1 MTGERHKTIETLLTE
16 PSFGKATE
24 SEIDAD
30 NVISLL
36 IPENIPL
43 SIKSTLITIK
53 YFVRVILD
61 IPNSMDLQ
69 LNLPIVITN
78 QNALDNSL

>member
-16 PSFGKATE
+16 PSLGKTFEAEVT
-24 SEIDAD
+24 AD
-30 NVISLL
+30 NMISLF

-43 SIKSTLITIK
+43 SIKSTLITVK
-53 YFVRVILD
+53 YFIRVILD

-78 QNALDNSL
+78 RHALNNIP